1 MVKNEKQQPLMQPS
15 TKKIRLSGPVTVG
28 LSFALL
34 AIVLS
39 LVGLG
44 REHNLSLRNIAVA
57 IVLGGG
63 TWGLISWAIA
73 TAVVQVE
80 EDVAAQEDDSSHDS
94 QASPPRRKEEQ
105 GLRSSSRPQ
114 GAMLHLV

>member
-1 MVKNEKQQPLMQPS
+1 MPDSKQPS
-15 TKKIRLSGPVTVG
+15 AKKRIRLSGPLAVG
-28 LSFALL
+28 LFFALL

-44 REHNLSLRNIAVA
+44 REHNLSLYNVALA

-63 TWGLISWAIA
+63 VWGLISWAIA

-80 EDVAAQEDDSSHDS
+80 EDVATREHNLSEKRQNLT
-94 QASPPRRKEEQ
+94 PRRQDRREEKD
-105 GLRSSSRPQ
+105 
-114 GAMLHLV
+114 

>member
-1 MVKNEKQQPLMQPS
+1 MVQHNEQQS
-15 TKKIRLSGPVTVG
+15 ARKRIRLSGPVRVG
-28 LSFALL
+28 LFFALL

-44 REHNLSLRNIAVA
+44 RAHNLSLRNIALA
-57 IVLGGG
+57 IALGGG

-80 EDVAAQEDDSSHDS
+80 EDVAAGENDSTG
-94 QASPPRRKEEQ
+94 RKD
-105 GLRSSSRPQ
+105 
-114 GAMLHLV
+114 V

>member
-1 MVKNEKQQPLMQPS
+1 MLNRKD
-15 TKKIRLSGPVTVG
+15 TRHAKKYRVRLSGPVAVG
-28 LSFALL
+28 LFFALL

-44 REHNLSLRNIAVA
+44 RGHNLSLRNIALA

-73 TAVVQVE
+73 TAVVQVDA
-80 EDVAAQEDDSSHDS
+80 DVAARKDDSTEES
-94 QASPPRRKEEQ
+94 SPQPCCSVESAE
-105 GLRSSSRPQ
+105 RSSRERRTQ
-114 GAMLHLV
+114 

>member
-1 MVKNEKQQPLMQPS
+1 MEPSEEKQLLIPPS
-15 TKKIRLSGPVTVG
+15 TQKRFRLSGPVTVG
-28 LSFALL
+28 LFFALL

-44 REHNLSLRNIAVA
+44 RENNLSLRNIGLA

-80 EDVAAQEDDSSHDS
+80 EDVAS
-94 QASPPRRKEEQ
+94 RKDE
-105 GLRSSSRPQ
+105 
-114 GAMLHLV
+114 

>member
-1 MVKNEKQQPLMQPS
+1 MMQRNEQQS
-15 TKKIRLSGPVTVG
+15 ASKRVRLSGPVAVG
-28 LSFALL
+28 LCFALL

-44 REHNLSLRNIAVA
+44 REHNLSLRNIALA

-63 TWGLISWAIA
+63 VWGLISWAIA

-80 EDVAAQEDDSSHDS
+80 EDVAAQEDDSTYKSEN
-94 QASPPRRKEEQ
+94 SPPRREERKEGEEFSMQ
-105 GLRSSSRPQ
+105 DAESRREER
-114 GAMLHLV
+114 A

>member
-1 MVKNEKQQPLMQPS
+1 MLPS
-15 TKKIRLSGPVTVG
+15 AKKRGRLSGPLAVG
-28 LSFALL
+28 LFFALL

-44 REHNLSLRNIAVA
+44 RERNLSLRNIALA

-63 TWGLISWAIA
+63 VWGLISWAIA

-80 EDVAAQEDDSSHDS
+80 EDVAAQEDDPTKDS
-94 QASPPRRKEEQ
+94 
-105 GLRSSSRPQ
+105 
-114 GAMLHLV
+114 

>member
-1 MVKNEKQQPLMQPS
+1 MLNRKD
-15 TKKIRLSGPVTVG
+15 TKHAKEYKGRPSGPLAVG
-28 LSFALL
+28 LFFALL

-44 REHNLSLRNIAVA
+44 REHNLSLRNIALA

-73 TAVVQVE
+73 TAVVQVDA
-80 EDVAAQEDDSSHDS
+80 DVAARKDDSTEES
-94 QASPPRRKEEQ
+94 SPPRRKERKEKQ
-105 GLRSSSRPQ
+105 G
-114 GAMLHLV
+114 